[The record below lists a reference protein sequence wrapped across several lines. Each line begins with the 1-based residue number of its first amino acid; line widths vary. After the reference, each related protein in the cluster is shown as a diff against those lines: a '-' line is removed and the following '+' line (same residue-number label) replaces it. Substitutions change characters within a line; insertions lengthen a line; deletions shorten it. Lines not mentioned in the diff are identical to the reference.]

1 MTRTASM
8 IQEIKRVLTE
18 VLMKVEV
25 PVTSNPLK
33 LSVGQNALEQKL
45 HANGQW
51 MLGI

>member
-1 MTRTASM
+1 VTRTESM

-33 LSVGQNALEQKL
+33 LSVGQKALEQKL

-51 MLGI
+51 ILGI

>member
-1 MTRTASM
+1 M

-33 LSVGQNALEQKL
+33 LSVRQNALEQKL
-45 HANGQW
+45 HVNGQW
-51 MLGI
+51 MLGIL